1 MSEDTLKLAQTL
13 LDVTKRAHD
22 RSASFIGT
30 CGEMQDVAAAYIDIH
45 ERMGRITEEAEKHH
59 EDSCASHYSDDPPC
73 DCQVSVILALT
84 KGTK

>member
-30 CGEMQDVAAAYIDIH
+30 CGEVQDVAAALIDIH
-45 ERMGRITEEAEKHH
+45 ERMGKIVEEA
-59 EDSCASHYSDDPPC
+59 DPFP
-73 DCQVSVILALT
+73 VNSPATGAMARILALT
-84 KGTK
+84 KGKT